1 MGKGMSPL
9 TTTVI
14 LLIVSLLIG
23 VLVMIWGRSY
33 VEEAA
38 MKQAGTSTSV
48 QQTAEQSSLFE
59 ELDSRLANG
68 EISQD
73 QYDRI
78 KSVMMNKSN

>member
-1 MGKGMSPL
+1 MSPL